1 MIGLQ
6 GVFSEK
12 SDVWS
17 YGVTL
22 WELWELGRDPF
33 QSYQQATELRQ
44 ELQAGCRLGKPDNC
58 SDQLYSLMLTCW
70 EVSPG
75 ARPRFAALHRTM
87 EGMRAQL
94 AEQRFQQRFLP
105 GRAAGRAGQTELAA
119 SGEYSRMQTR
129 HYTAAHTGYTI
140 MQATR

>member
-1 MIGLQ
+1 MICLQ

-33 QSYQQATELRQ
+33 QSYQQAGELRQ

-58 SDQLYSLMLTCW
+58 SDPLYSLMLSCW

-75 ARPRFAALHRTM
+75 ARPSFAALHRTM

-105 GRAAGRAGQTELAA
+105 GRAGQTELAA
-119 SGEYSRMQTR
+119 AGEYTVMQSR
-129 HYTAAHTGYTI
+129 HNPAADTDYTI